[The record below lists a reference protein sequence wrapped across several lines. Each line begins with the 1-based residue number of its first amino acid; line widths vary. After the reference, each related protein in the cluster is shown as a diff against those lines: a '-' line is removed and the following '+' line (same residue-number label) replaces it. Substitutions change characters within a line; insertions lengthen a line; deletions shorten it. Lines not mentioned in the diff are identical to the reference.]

1 MTRSASRARDTEL
14 AEVTQRSKARA
25 VEAVR
30 LALGR
35 PAGDDSTVVAAF
47 RMAQATV
54 LEGVARQ
61 NTTLLS
67 RDPVTQNVVTAT
79 RTHLTQVESLAE
91 TANRFRVELHK
102 KWAIA
107 LACLVFTLIGP
118 PLALRF
124 PRGGVGMVVAASTGI
139 FAIYW
144 MGLIGGESLA
154 DRRVAGPVVTM
165 WISNVVF
172 TVAGLLLVS
181 RMGRAGSTVRGG
193 GGWEETWLRI
203 RDRLT
208 GSGRSRSG
216 STA

>member
-1 MTRSASRARDTEL
+1 
-14 AEVTQRSKARA
+14 
-25 VEAVR
+25 VETVR
-30 LALGR
+30 MALGR
-35 PAGDDSTVVAAF
+35 PAPEDSMLVTNF
-47 RMAQATV
+47 QMAQAV
-54 LEGVARQ
+54 QLSGAARE
-61 NTTLLS
+61 NATLLS
-67 RDPVTQNVVTAT
+67 RDPTTQNVVTST
-79 RTHLTQVESLAE
+79 RTHLTQVQSLEE

-139 FAIYW
+139 FAVYW

-172 TVAGLLLVS
+172 ASVGLILVS
-181 RMGRAGSTVRGG
+181 RMGRAGATVRGG
-193 GGWEETWLRI
+193 GGWEEMWLRV

-208 GSGRSRSG
+208 GRRGARSG
-216 STA
+216 SSA